1 MIRRSLFATLAL
13 AASSFTIS
21 CTSERAA
28 NLRHPVGGTDRF
40 TVSAVPPDDRYAS
53 PPRVSPVQL
62 TSGEVAA
69 ASTTCT
75 VRPPA
80 VRFYG
85 GSTSIEASQAQA
97 LAHVAECLNT
107 DFRGTEVVLVG
118 RADPDATSVEERAMG
133 TARARQVRDRL
144 VADGV
149 AANRIV
155 VASPAEPPPAC
166 IALGR
171 TSGVEILLGESGV
184 VRDR

>member
-1 MIRRSLFATLAL
+1 MFRRSLLVALAL
-13 AASSFTIS
+13 TASSLTVS

-28 NLRHPVGGTDRF
+28 NLRHPVGGTDRL
-40 TVSAVPPDDRYAS
+40 TVSSVPPDDRYAN
-53 PPRVSPVQL
+53 PPRESPVQL

-69 ASTTCT
+69 SPECKL
-75 VRPPA
+75 RPPA

-85 GSTSIEASQAQA
+85 GSTSVDAVQAKA

-107 DFRGTEVVLVG
+107 AFRGTEVVLVG
-118 RADPDATSVEERAMG
+118 RADPDATSAEERAMG
-133 TARARQVRDRL
+133 TARARRVRDQL
-144 VADGV
+144 VANGV
-149 AANRIV
+149 AADRIV

-171 TSGVEILLGESGV
+171 PSGVEILLGESGV